1 MAKNVIFFVHGVGRH
16 EKGWSKIEGGPV
28 HALVEASKQY
38 DCFNGL
44 DFEKLVDLVE
54 IRYDDI
60 FDQHLNQWAE
70 LADALKTSPVKKAS
84 FNRVT
89 NLLSSLNDDNNL
101 FAQYGGDVLLY
112 TAFDLI
118 ARRVRLRVN
127 SIISNKITTALK
139 QARDKPG
146 PNPEFCIV
154 GHSLG
159 TTIVHDCLH
168 QLASNDW
175 LPKDDVGIDDVKITA
190 AEKQHLQ
197 SLMQRPAN
205 NPYAPGNFI
214 WDSVFMISNTS
225 RLLHRVDE
233 NPYNSL
239 VQPGRAVR
247 YYINVDH
254 ELDPIS
260 KVKRFNI
267 PASWDRSRA
276 FKIEVDHVHQTN
288 IHGYHHYL
296 KRPAVHRPLFRTM
309 IPQFSNSCNDQAME
323 LEKNFPQFAGEF
335 DVSQKRTAI
344 KNKLEKLKQDYQSEA
359 LSKYRELIAQF
370 SNKIGRL
377 S

>member
-16 EKGWSKIEGGPV
+16 AKGWSRIEGGPI

-44 DFEKLVDLVE
+44 KLENLVDLVE

-60 FDQHLNQWAE
+60 FDQHLEQWAN
-70 LADALKTSPVKKAS
+70 LASTLKTSPVSSAS
-84 FNRVT
+84 FTKVVD
-89 NLLSSLNDDNNL
+89 LLSDVNNDKNL

-127 SIISNKITTALK
+127 AIISNKITSALK
-139 QARDKPG
+139 AAKDKPG

-175 LPKDDVGIDDVKITA
+175 LPKGDLVIDDVSMTA
-190 AEKQHLQ
+190 KEKENLKALLQ
-197 SLMQRPAN
+197 NPAN

-214 WDSVFMISNTS
+214 WDSVFMVSNTS
-225 RLLHRVDE
+225 RLLHRTNK

-239 VQPGRAVR
+239 VQPGGTLR
-247 YYINVDH
+247 YFINVDH

-260 KVKRFNI
+260 KVKSFKI
-267 PASWDRSRA
+267 PSHWDRSRA
-276 FKIEVDHVHQTN
+276 FNIKVDHIHQAN
-288 IHGYHHYL
+288 VHGYEHYL

-309 IPQFSNSCNDQAME
+309 IPQFTNSCNDQARV
-323 LEKNFPQFAGEF
+323 LEQNFPRYAGDF
-335 DVSQKRTAI
+335 DVASKRAAL
-344 KNKLEKLKQDYQSEA
+344 KNKLEKLKTDFASESIA
-359 LSKYRELIAQF
+359 KYRELFKQF
-370 SNKIGRL
+370 SNKIGLL